1 MKKII
6 TFLVV
11 VLIATTSFAQKKE
24 LKAATNALKTNN
36 YTEALSVLNTVKPLL
51 ADAKEKYKT
60 NYYFLLGKALYA
72 NGTTPD
78 NFEDAV
84 SAFNTLFDLEKAGS
98 RKYTDEAAALV
109 NTLVKTVAD
118 KASSDYNEAI
128 SLNKNVETKEQ
139 SKDIFDRAAK
149 GFNKVYI
156 LSKSDTA
163 FLQNSALAYYFSNN
177 YSASVKSYQ
186 KLLDIGYTGV
196 STTYIA
202 TSVVNGQKVSYTS
215 QKEMDRQVK
224 MKLVTD
230 PKVEVRDSQKN
241 GIIKMIAKNYIALED
256 NEKAL
261 EAIKAAQKATPDDYG
276 LLVDEANVYFAMGNN
291 QMFKQKLEE
300 AVKINPNDA
309 MLHYNIG
316 VMKMDLKDN
325 EGAIASFYKAI
336 EIKPDYTDAY
346 NNIGAAILAKAEP
359 IVEEMNANLSNFD
372 KYDQL
377 QAKQLEVYREALPF
391 YEKVYNMDSTNI
403 SVVQTLMGIYE
414 NLEMYEKAKELREV
428 YKTLK

>member
-1 MKKII
+1 MK
-6 TFLVV
+6 
-11 VLIATTSFAQKKE
+11 
-24 LKAATNALKTNN
+24 
-36 YTEALSVLNTVKPLL
+36 TVKPLL
-51 ADAKEKYKT
+51 ADAKDKYKT

-78 NFEDAV
+78 SFEDAV
-84 SAFNTLFDLEKAGS
+84 LAFNTLFDLEKAGS
-98 RKYTDEAAALV
+98 KKYTDEAAGIV
-109 NTLVKTVAD
+109 NSLVKTVAD

-128 SLNKNVETKEQ
+128 SLNNKVETKEQ
-139 SKDIFDRAAK
+139 AKDVFENAAK
-149 GFNKVYI
+149 GFNKVYV
-156 LSKSDTA
+156 LSKTDTA

-177 YSASVKSYQ
+177 YAESVKSYK

-196 STTYIA
+196 STSYIA
-202 TSVVNGQKVSYTS
+202 KSVVNGQSVSYTS
-215 QKEMDRQVK
+215 KEEMDKQVK
-224 MKLVTD
+224 MKLATD
-230 PKVEVRDSQKN
+230 PKVIVRDSQKN

-261 EAIKAAQKATPDDYG
+261 EAIKAAQESSPNDYG

-325 EGAIASFYKAI
+325 EGAIASFNKAI
-336 EIKPDYTDAY
+336 ELKPNYKDAY

-359 IVEEMNANLSNFD
+359 IVVEMNANLSNFD
-372 KYDQL
+372 KYDKL
-377 QAKQLEVYREALPF
+377 QVKQMDVYREAMPY

-414 NLEMYEKAKELREV
+414 NLEMYEKAKELRAV
-428 YKTLK
+428 YKTLKQ